1 MMNILIIQKQI
12 ERIPITK
19 GCECSRHL
27 YIIAVDNRDKLIT
40 KLNENGI
47 FPGVHYR
54 DNTEYNVYNYKKGCC
69 PYSKYMSER
78 IISLP
83 MHLRLTKRDID
94 YICNMIERYLGD

>member
-1 MMNILIIQKQI
+1 M
-12 ERIPITK
+12 
-19 GCECSRHL
+19 
-27 YIIAVDNRDKLIT
+27 
-40 KLNENGI
+40 
-47 FPGVHYR
+47 HYR